1 MSPTPPLPALAG
13 GTIVI
18 KPPQLPLLQLLLQ
31 LQPRSLPG
39 PHVPPT
45 QLLPAP
51 AEGTIALLPPTPLL
65 PVLVGG
71 TIAPLHPALV
81 EGTIALSPQL
91 PLLLP
96 LLPQQKGVL
105 LKNHQGAVVLLKGN
119 LVQRYQEVRY

>member
-1 MSPTPPLPALAG
+1 MSHTPPLPALAG

-18 KPPQLPLLQLLLQ
+18 KPLPALAEGTIVIKPPKVPLLQLQQQ

-45 QLLPAP
+45 PLLLAP
-51 AEGTIALLPPTPLL
+51 AE
-65 PVLVGG
+65 G

-81 EGTIALSPQL
+81 EGIIVLPPQL
-91 PLLLP
+91 PLLQ

-119 LVQRYQEVRY
+119 LVLLEVR